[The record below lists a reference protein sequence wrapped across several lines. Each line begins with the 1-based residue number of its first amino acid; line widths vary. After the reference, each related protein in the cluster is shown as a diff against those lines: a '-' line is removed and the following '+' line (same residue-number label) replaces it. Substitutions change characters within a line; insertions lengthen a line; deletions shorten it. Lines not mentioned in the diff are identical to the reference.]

1 MDIAKVTTDNNRQK
15 KLLKELHDIVDR
27 PIRLMVACGTQHRTI
42 LQHGFLNQ
50 LPEEIDIVSGPGC
63 SVCVMPAGH
72 VDAFIKIAVQSDVIT
87 AACSDLI
94 KVPGSNE
101 SLESVMKKGARVEI
115 ISSPMDALDIA
126 SREPD
131 KIVVYPAVGF
141 EATAPSV
148 AETILVAAQR
158 GLENFCVIPS
168 IRLLPP
174 TIDLLMRD
182 PELNIQGLLS
192 SDHFNTISDT
202 EAYTVIAQKHHIP
215 CCLAGFE
222 VTEILEGIVSLVKQI
237 KNGQSFFD
245 NTSAF
250 VYSSKETMQA
260 REMVSEVFFAVDTLW
275 RGLGSIKNSG
285 FVIRDELSLYD
296 ATKRFSIR
304 FSEGQ
309 EEGFCQCN
317 AIISGRGLPP
327 DCPAFGMACTTQN
340 PIGPCMIADEGICS
354 SYFKYNNNTMMSDK
368 NKTDFPVNCDLNMKC
383 VSHA

>member
-1 MDIAKVTTDNNRQK
+1 MDIAKVTTDKARQK
-15 KLLKELHDIVDR
+15 ALLKELHDIVDR
-27 PIRLMVACGTQHRTI
+27 PIRLMVACGTQHRTL
-42 LQHGFLNQ
+42 LQHGVLKQ
-50 LPEEIDIVSGPGC
+50 MPEDIKIVAGPES
-63 SVCVMPAGH
+63 SVCVMPASYI
-72 VDAFIKIAVQSDVIT
+72 DAFIKIAIQPDVIT
-87 AACSDLI
+87 AACNDLI
-94 KVPGSNE
+94 KAPGSNE

-141 EATAPSV
+141 EATASSV

-158 GLENFCVIPS
+158 GLGNFCVIPS

-174 TIDLLMRD
+174 TIDLLMHN
-182 PELNIQGLLS
+182 PVLNIQGFLS
-192 SDHFNTISDT
+192 SEHFNTISDT

-222 VTEILEGIVSLVKQI
+222 VTSILEGIVSLVKQI
-237 KNGQSFFD
+237 RNGQSFFD

-250 VYSSKETMQA
+250 IYSSKETIQA

-275 RGLGSIKNSG
+275 RGPGSIRKSD

-309 EEGFCQCN
+309 EEGPCHCN
-317 AIISGRGLPP
+317 AIISGRGLLLIAQLSAWLALRKTRLV
-327 DCPAFGMACTTQN
+327 PA
-340 PIGPCMIADEGICS
+340 
-354 SYFKYNNNTMMSDK
+354 
-368 NKTDFPVNCDLNMKC
+368 
-383 VSHA
+383 